1 MTSAFF
7 SPDVVNRKTDVDVQ
21 TDVKNDDVSRV
32 YEIQRC
38 TEWIKSGNFSRVAI
52 QLPDNLLCD
61 SARIVQELENSTA
74 AKLFILGDTSYG
86 SCCVDE
92 IAAQHNAADCI
103 IHFGRSC
110 LSPTKRLPV
119 LFIFGQ
125 RPVDQ
130 SDCVVKFQELFPDQE
145 SKVVFLYDTY
155 YAYIVDDI
163 FNELQKSHKSLVLSR
178 LLTPNSE
185 SGSTQ
190 DKSRASVF
198 TRCNRTLQ
206 LGDSETIDSYSVF
219 YLGGESLAL
228 TNLMMNFNKCAFYT
242 YDPESC
248 IGRRETLNVNK
259 ALMKRYYM
267 IERIKDASI
276 VGIVAGTLGVAN
288 YLEVI
293 SRLKKLIKIAGKK
306 SYTFVVGKLN
316 VAKLAN
322 FMEIDVF
329 VLVSCPENTL
339 IESSEFYKPVVTP
352 FEVEIALN
360 SDREWTGD
368 YITDFQEILPGAT
381 SYVEIPEDQDAE
393 TVADVSLISNQIRM
407 MGSHDEAEGLATSTA
422 LVSRDQNMAVATV
435 KAQSAGE
442 FLGARTWQGLER
454 NLGDTPVTKATEGRS
469 GIAASYEDEPA

>member
-7 SPDVVNRKTDVDVQ
+7 SPDVVNQKTDIDVLA
-21 TDVKNDDVSRV
+21 DVKTDDIPRV

-38 TEWIKSGNFSRVAI
+38 SEWIKSGNFTRVAI

-61 SARIVQELENSTA
+61 SARIVQELENSTT

-110 LSPTKRLPV
+110 LSVTKRLPV

-130 SDCVVKFQELFPDQE
+130 SDCFVKFRELFPDEE
-145 SKVVFLYDTY
+145 SKVVVLYDTY

-178 LLTPNSE
+178 LLTPNSD
-185 SGSTQ
+185 SDSAQ
-190 DKSRASVF
+190 DKSRSPVF
-198 TRCNRTLQ
+198 TRCNRTVRLPE
-206 LGDSETIDSYSVF
+206 SELIHNYSIF

-228 TNLMMNFNKCAFYT
+228 TNLMMNFTKCAFYT

-267 IERIKDASI
+267 IERVKDASI

-293 SRLKKLIKIAGKK
+293 NRLKKLIKIAGKK

-339 IESSEFYKPVVTP
+339 IDSSEFYKPVVTP
-352 FEVEIALN
+352 FEMEIALN
-360 SDREWTGD
+360 SEREWTGD
-368 YITDFQEILPGAT
+368 YITDFQEILPGAA
-381 SYVEIPEDQDAE
+381 SYVEIPADQEAE
-393 TVADVSLISNQIRM
+393 TVADVSLISNQIRVLGTQGETELM
-407 MGSHDEAEGLATSTA
+407 ASSTA
-422 LVSRDQNMAVATV
+422 LVSRDQNMAVATFQ
-435 KAQSAGE
+435 AQSAGE

-469 GIAASYEDEPA
+469 GIAASYDDEPA

>member
-1 MTSAFF
+1 MSTAFF
-7 SPDVVNRKTDVDVQ
+7 SPDVVNRKTEIDVQ
-21 TDVKNDDVSRV
+21 TDVKNDDVTRV

-38 TEWIKSGNFSRVAI
+38 SEWIKSGKFSRVAI

-110 LSPTKRLPV
+110 LSLTKRLPV

-130 SDCVVKFQELFPDQE
+130 SDCVVKFQELFPYEE
-145 SKVVFLYDTY
+145 SKVVIMYDTY

-163 FNELQKSHKSLVLSR
+163 FNELRKSHKSLVLSR

-185 SGSTQ
+185 S
-190 DKSRASVF
+190 DKSRSSVF
-198 TRCNRTLQ
+198 TRCNRTVHLD
-206 LGDSETIDSYSVF
+206 DSEVIDNYSIF

-242 YDPESC
+242 YDPLSC

-267 IERIKDASI
+267 IEQIKDASI

-293 SRLKKLIKIAGKK
+293 SRLKKLIKVAGKK

-339 IESSEFYKPVVTP
+339 IDSTEFYKPVVTP

-360 SDREWTGD
+360 SEREWTGD
-368 YITDFQEILPGAT
+368 YITDFQEILPGAA
-381 SYVEIPEDQDAE
+381 SYVEIPEDEDAQS
-393 TVADVSLISNQIRM
+393 VADVSLISNRIRM
-407 MGSHDEAEGLATSTA
+407 MGTHDETEAMTTSTA

-469 GIAASYEDEPA
+469 GIAASYDDEPA